1 MKLKYDFLLRDVGDR
16 AVAVAVGEGSESC
29 QGIISMN
36 RSSKAIF
43 EMLREE
49 TSEEE
54 ILQKLMKQ
62 YNGTEAF
69 FREEIRKMVMKLRN
83 GGVLTE

>member
-16 AVAVAVGEGSESC
+16 AVAVAVGEGSENF

-36 RSSKAIF
+36 RSSKVIF

>member
-16 AVAVAVGEGSESC
+16 VVAVAVGEGSESF
-29 QGIISMN
+29 QGIITMN

-43 EMLREE
+43 ELLREE

-54 ILQKLMKQ
+54 ILKKLMEQ
-62 YNGTEAF
+62 YEGTEAF
-69 FREEIRKMVMKLRN
+69 FREEIGKMVLKLRN
-83 GGVLTE
+83 GGVLSD

>member
-16 AVAVAVGEGSESC
+16 VVAVAVGEGSESF
-29 QGIISMN
+29 QGIITMN

-43 EMLREE
+43 ELLREE

-54 ILQKLMKQ
+54 ILKKLMEQ
-62 YNGTEAF
+62 YEGTEAF
-69 FREEIRKMVMKLRN
+69 FREEIGKMVLKLRN
-83 GGVLTE
+83 GGVLSE

>member
-16 AVAVAVGEGSESC
+16 AVAVAVGEGSESF

-54 ILQKLMKQ
+54 IIQKLMKQ

>member
-16 AVAVAVGEGSESC
+16 VVAVAVGEGSESF
-29 QGIISMN
+29 QGIITMN

-43 EMLREE
+43 ELLREE

-54 ILQKLMKQ
+54 ILLKLMEQ
-62 YNGTEAF
+62 YEGTEAF
-69 FREEIRKMVMKLRN
+69 FREEIGKMVLKLRN
-83 GGVLTE
+83 GGVLSE